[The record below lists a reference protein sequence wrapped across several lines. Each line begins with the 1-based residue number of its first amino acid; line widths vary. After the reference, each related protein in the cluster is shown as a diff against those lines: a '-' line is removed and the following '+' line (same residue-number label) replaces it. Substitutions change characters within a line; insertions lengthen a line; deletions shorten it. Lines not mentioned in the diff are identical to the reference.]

1 MITIFLIHSY
11 KDLYKLADAQTVIR
25 GTFRFQGFPLLMRSM
40 SAIGLL
46 DEKPV
51 DEAHKADKWKAFIAK
66 LVGSEDGANPKFVSK
81 EHIRQ
86 VIQTADIAE
95 NNNELVTKISNRI
108 LDSKFYKEK
117 SQDELSNM
125 LLKVVRTMKWL
136 NLFDDNMAVSVETGG
151 LCMEV
156 LGYIIII

>member
-1 MITIFLIHSY
+1 LEFTSYCGGLVAPDDCDNPFGYKFSWSPIGALRSLKNFAKYYKNGEIKEVDKDDLLFTTETTEVNPAVTLEVYPNRDSLVY

-51 DEAHKADKWKAFIAK
+51 DEAHKADKWKAFITK

-86 VIQTADIAE
+86 VI
-95 NNNELVTKISNRI
+95 
-108 LDSKFYKEK
+108 
-117 SQDELSNM
+117 
-125 LLKVVRTMKWL
+125 
-136 NLFDDNMAVSVETGG
+136 
-151 LCMEV
+151 
-156 LGYIIII
+156 